1 MKKKDYSLANLR
13 RRLGKSVNAHRSAGS
28 KRGERG
34 IALVSVLLVM
44 SLMLMLGLAVTFTS
58 VSDKAITSNFK
69 NLTSGFY
76 AAEAGVSNLHR
87 MLRSD
92 NFMTGSLPSPLKVSP
107 GYPTLNPNDFTV
119 AAERM
124 FDTRE
129 VFPNDAAFK
138 TKIKIKEIRLPYP
151 ASDRD
156 PTHAGKRVQYI
167 DPINPRRGQL
177 EPYSVNYELE
187 SVGEGIS
194 GLNGMVTLV
203 EEGVVNFKLLVKA
216 EGGGIR
222 VGSFSEF
229 ALYLDTFDP
238 YNPEGAFIYQGLGP
252 GDRFSGRI
260 HTNQRF
266 GFWTPADGSDAPTFR
281 GYVSQAYQ
289 TASYYRFGAGSPPPP
304 VDSDS
309 DVVDGVLVAPKFL
322 AGFDRGVQ
330 PIPPP
335 SNAFDQARAVLDG
348 GNSLSAGPP
357 TDGELRTG
365 LRLAT
370 DLSKALPESED
381 PESVNPTLVQGV
393 YIPSDGESL
402 TGSGIYVMGNADQV
416 QLAADPTGN
425 RQIIKIT
432 QNGRTTTIVVDSDAM
447 TTTIDAG
454 NGTRTLRG
462 IPLDRSI
469 VKHGDR
475 AAASLYVYG
484 DINAL
489 RGPGRDGNNQPIP
502 AIDSNFALTVT
513 AGGHISNDA
522 RRPVAGGSVT
532 IKGDITYETPVV
544 DAAGQPINQDANN
557 VLGVF
562 AAGGNINIPSDGS
575 TPNELTVH
583 GSLAAFELKT
593 DDGEPVMGPNGRP
606 YGGRIR
612 SDLSNWQSMPNRGRF
627 NLVGGAQS
635 SNYDN
640 LGVYDGKFHGYQYKG
655 IWDARYDQQQSPPFY
670 PGYVVDSGGPT
681 GEPTVRAQSN
691 SPQVTSYKR
700 IYYGAVKEGE
710 SGRR

>member
-1 MKKKDYSLANLR
+1 MKKDYSLANLR
-13 RRLGKSVNAHRSAGS
+13 RKLSAVVSANHGS
-28 KRGERG
+28 TGGAGERG
-34 IALVSVLLVM
+34 MTLVAVLLVM

-76 AAEAGVSNLHR
+76 AAEAGISNLHR

-92 NFMTGSLPSPLKVSP
+92 QFMTGSLPAPLPVSP
-107 GYPTLNPNDFTV
+107 GNPTLNPNDFTV
-119 AAERM
+119 AAERL

-129 VFPNDAAFK
+129 IFPNESAFK

-151 ASDRD
+151 ASDRN
-156 PTHAGKRVQYI
+156 PAHAGKRVQYI
-167 DPINPRRGQL
+167 DPVNPRRGQL
-177 EPYSVNYELE
+177 EPYSISYELE

-222 VGSFSEF
+222 VGSFAEF

-238 YNPEGAFIYQGLGP
+238 YNPEGPFIYQGLGP

-281 GYVSQAYQ
+281 GYVTQAYQ
-289 TASYYRFGAGSPPPP
+289 SASYYRYGAGSPPPP
-304 VDSDS
+304 VDAES

-348 GNSLSAGPP
+348 GSSLSAGPP
-357 TDGELRTG
+357 TDAELRTG
-365 LRLAT
+365 LRLAS
-370 DLSKALPESED
+370 DLNNPLGESSD
-381 PESVNPTLVQGV
+381 PESINPTLAQGV
-393 YIPSDGESL
+393 YVPSDGESF
-402 TGSGIYVMGNADQV
+402 TGSGIYVMGNVDQMQLIADT
-416 QLAADPTGN
+416 TGN
-425 RQIIKIT
+425 RQIMKIT
-432 QNGRTTTIVVDSDAM
+432 QGGRVTTIVVDSDAG
-447 TTTIDAG
+447 TTMIDSG

-462 IPLDRSI
+462 VPLDRSI
-469 VKHGDR
+469 VKRGDR

-489 RGPGRDGNNQPIP
+489 RGPGRDGNDQPKP
-502 AIDSNFALTVT
+502 AIDSNFALTIT
-513 AGGHISNDA
+513 AGGHVTGNA
-522 RRPVAGGSVT
+522 RTPVSGGSIT
-532 IKGDITYETPVV
+532 IKDDLTYETPVV

-557 VLGVF
+557 VLGLY
-562 AAGGNINIPSDGS
+562 AAGGNINIPIDGS
-575 TPNELTVH
+575 APDNLTVH
-583 GSLAAFELKT
+583 GSLAAFELKGE
-593 DDGEPVMGPNGRP
+593 DGQPILGPNGRP
-606 YGGRIR
+606 WGGRVR
-612 SDLSNWQSMPNRGRF
+612 SDLRNWASTPNRGRF

-640 LGVYDGKFHGYQYKG
+640 LGVYNGSFHGYQYKG
-655 IWDARYDQQQSPPFY
+655 MWDARYDQNQSPPFY

-681 GEPTVRAQSN
+681 GEPTVKAQSN

-700 IYYGAVKEGE
+700 IYYGAAKEGE
-710 SGRR
+710 DVRR

>member
-1 MKKKDYSLANLR
+1 MKKDYSLVSLTQK
-13 RRLGKSVNAHRSAGS
+13 LSAVVS
-28 KRGERG
+28 ADQSSTNRAGERG
-34 IALVSVLLVM
+34 MTLVAVLLVM

-76 AAEAGVSNLHR
+76 AAEAGISNLHR
-87 MLRSD
+87 KLRSD
-92 NFMTGSLPSPLKVSP
+92 QFMTGSLPAPPSISP
-107 GYPTLNPNDFTV
+107 GHPTLNPNDFTV

-129 VFPNDAAFK
+129 IFPNDSAFK
-138 TKIKIKEIRLPYP
+138 TKIKIKEVRLPYP
-151 ASDRD
+151 ASDRN
-156 PTHAGKRVQYI
+156 PAHAGKRVQYI
-167 DPINPRRGQL
+167 DPVNPRRGQL
-177 EPYSVNYELE
+177 EPYSVSYELE
-187 SVGEGIS
+187 SAGEGIS

-222 VGSFSEF
+222 VGSFAEF

-238 YNPEGAFIYQGLGP
+238 YNPEGPFIYQGLGP

-281 GYVSQAYQ
+281 GYVTQAYQ
-289 TASYYRFGAGSPPPP
+289 SASYYRYGAMFPPPP
-304 VDSDS
+304 VDADS
-309 DVVDGVLVAPKFL
+309 DVVDGVLVAPKFM

-335 SNAFDQARAVLDG
+335 TNAFDQARAVLDG

-357 TDGELRTG
+357 TDAELRTG
-365 LRLAT
+365 LRLAS
-370 DLSKALPESED
+370 DLNSPLAESSD
-381 PESVNPTLVQGV
+381 PESTNPTLAQGV
-393 YIPSDGESL
+393 YVPSDGESF
-402 TGSGIYVMGNADQV
+402 TGSGIYVMGSVDQI
-416 QLAADPTGN
+416 QLLADPTGN
-425 RQIIKIT
+425 RQVMRIT
-432 QNGRTTTIVVDSDAM
+432 QGGRVTTIVVDSDAG
-447 TTTIDAG
+447 TTMIDSG

-462 IPLDRSI
+462 VPLDRSI
-469 VKHGDR
+469 VKRGDR

-489 RGPGRDGNNQPIP
+489 RGPGRDGNNQPKP
-502 AIDSNFALTVT
+502 AVDSNFALTIT
-513 AGGHISNDA
+513 AGGRATGNA
-522 RRPVAGGSVT
+522 RTPVTGGSIT
-532 IKGDITYETPVV
+532 IKDDLTYETPVV

-557 VLGVF
+557 VLGLY
-562 AAGGNINIPSDGS
+562 AAGGNINIPIDGS
-575 TPNELTVH
+575 APDNLTVH
-583 GSLAAFELKT
+583 GSLAAFELK
-593 DDGEPVMGPNGRP
+593 DDEGQPILGPNGRP

-612 SDLSNWQSMPNRGRF
+612 SDLRNWANTPNRGRF

-640 LGVYDGKFHGYQYKG
+640 LGVYNGSFHGYQYKG
-655 IWDARYDQQQSPPFY
+655 MWDARYDQQQSPPFY

-681 GEPTVRAQSN
+681 GEPTIKAQSN

-700 IYYGAVKEGE
+700 IYYGAAKEGE
-710 SGRR
+710 DVRR